1 MASEVRLASE
11 VVDEDAMAL
20 MPPDHVS
27 PAAEQ
32 ASVSSRSPLLLSL
45 SLVLRCAAGHGPGA
59 RGAAEAAACPAGRGA
74 SRSSR
79 QGVFFGQ
86 AFRCA
91 GLIGLLLRLSRRLS
105 RQDAGAQGDGA
116 SAGREWHKAL

>member
-32 ASVSSRSPLLLSL
+32 ASVSSRSPLLLSPP

-91 GLIGLLLRLSRRLS
+91 GLIGLLLRLSRL
-105 RQDAGAQGDGA
+105 DAGAQGDGA